1 MRLRIRS
8 SKPFKSASTRPIPL
22 AWYNLLH
29 ERARLLVAVTGVAF
43 AVLLMFLNLGFLGAL
58 LNTTTNFYDQFNGD
72 IFLISPQ
79 SLEISS
85 TKAFPRERLY
95 QAAGIEGVE
104 RVMPLYTEY
113 ALWKNPETKI
123 SRALFVYA
131 FNPSD
136 PVFLMPELN
145 TTEGRR
151 ALLQPNAAFI
161 DRRSRPEFGPQTLGL
176 ETEADRRRITIA
188 GQYDLGGGFA
198 ADGTLIMSDQ
208 NFLRYFYPRPL
219 NQVNLGLVL
228 LAPGADPQRVKAAIA
243 DRLPTDVEVYTK
255 AEIVLKESQFW
266 LQTTSIGFIFG
277 LGVLVSFVVGT
288 VIVYQI
294 LYTDIRDH
302 LREYATLK
310 AIGFGGGYLFKTV
323 IQEAIILAVMGYIPG
338 LILALGLYE
347 LATRA
352 TAGTLPME
360 MSLFR
365 VVFVFTLTVAMCTL
379 SGLISVRKAVLA
391 DPAEVFA

>member
-1 MRLRIRS
+1 MKLPGLPR
-8 SKPFKSASTRPIPL
+8 IPL
-22 AWYNLLH
+22 AWYNLRH
-29 ERARLLVAVTGVAF
+29 DRPRLLVAVAGVTF
-43 AVLLMFLNLGFLGAL
+43 AVLLMFMNLGFLGAL
-58 LNTTTNFYDQFNGD
+58 VSTTTNFYDEFNGD

-95 QAAGIEGVE
+95 QAAGIEGVQ
-104 RVMPLYTEY
+104 RVMPLYAEY

-123 SRALFVYA
+123 SRAMFVYA

-136 PVFLMPELN
+136 PVFLMPELYAP
-145 TTEGRR
+145 EGRQ
-151 ALLQPNAAFI
+151 ALQQPNTAFI
-161 DRRSRPEFGPQTLGL
+161 DRRSRPEFGPQTVGL
-176 ETEADRRRITIA
+176 ETEADRRRITVV

-208 NFLRYFYPRPL
+208 NFRRYFNPRPL

-228 LAPGADPQRVKAAIA
+228 LEPEADAQRVKAALQ
-243 DRLPTDVEVYTK
+243 DQLPADVEVYTK
-255 AEIVLKESQFW
+255 PEIVLKESQFW
-266 LQTTSIGFIFG
+266 IQTTSIGFIFG
-277 LGVLVSFVVGT
+277 LGVVVSFVVGT

-310 AIGFGGGYLFKTV
+310 AIGYSGGYLFKTV
-323 IQEAIILAVMGYIPG
+323 LQEAVLLALMGYVPG

-347 LATRA
+347 LAVNA
-352 TAGTLPME
+352 TAGTLPMQ
-360 MSLFR
+360 MTVFR
-365 VVFVFTLTVAMCTL
+365 VFFVFTLTVLMCAL
-379 SGLISVRKAVLA
+379 SGLISVRKAVTA